1 MKIAW
6 FTPFG
11 VRSAIGTYSQTIVE
25 TLALADDVTLFVAR
39 EDLSGSEV
47 RRTNVPTFGFD
58 ASTIAEA
65 VERARQHDVVVYNMG
80 DNLQFHLLPFLVKA
94 QIPGITILHD
104 IVMRDFYRGYVE
116 FHLKNPRL
124 FPRFQHAA
132 HGTAGDDLWAE
143 EVAGRFDDCPEDV
156 RRLGLPMF
164 ERSLDRSTGVVV
176 HSKYARKRV
185 ADAVAVPVRHIDFP
199 ASPGWANERPTDR
212 PDSDRV
218 ELLTYGVLGKNKQ
231 IHEVIRAIGRNE
243 TLRESVRYTLIGSG
257 EAAYE
262 RHLHRTIAQFDLAK
276 TVLLRGWQPDEVL
289 NEAIA
294 GADIVINLRNPHC
307 GESSWS
313 LLNSLLA
320 GAPTV
325 VWNHGYYAEFP
336 DDVVCKVSSKREL
349 RDCLVRLIADP
360 GERKAI
366 GLRAQAHARGRFTT
380 TGYCEKLREFI
391 EVVRNQEA
399 VWTFTDR
406 VAGYL
411 AELGVS
417 ADFDPITARVSAEI
431 AAFVGDRDALSASTS
446 GNRSRT

>member
-25 TLALADDVTLFVAR
+25 TLALADEVTLFVSR
-39 EDLSGSEV
+39 EDLSGSDV
-47 RRTNVPTFGFD
+47 RQTTVPTFGFD
-58 ASTIAEA
+58 ISTIADA
-65 VERARQHDVVVYNMG
+65 VERARRHDVVVYNMG
-80 DNLQFHLLPFLVKA
+80 DNFHFHLLPFLAKA
-94 QIPGITILHD
+94 QLPGIAILHD

-124 FPRFQHAA
+124 FPRFQQAA
-132 HGTAGDDLWAE
+132 HGEAGAALWVE
-143 EVAGRFDDCPEDV
+143 EVAGRFADCPEDI
-156 RRLGLPMF
+156 RRLDLPMF
-164 ERSLDRSTGVVV
+164 EPSLDRSTGVVV
-176 HSKYARKRV
+176 HSEYARRRV
-185 ADAVAVPVRHIDFP
+185 VDAVAVPVRHIDFP
-199 ASPGWANERPTDR
+199 TSPGWSQGRSAGRTA
-212 PDSDRV
+212 SDKI

-262 RHLHRTIAQFDLAK
+262 RQLQRTIEQYDLGK
-276 TVLLRGWQPDEVL
+276 TVLLRGWQPDDVL
-289 NEAIA
+289 NDAITR
-294 GADIVINLRNPHC
+294 ADIVVNLRNPHC

-336 DDVVCKVSSKREL
+336 DDVVCKVSSTREL
-349 RDCLVRLIADP
+349 RDCLVRLIVDP
-360 GERKAI
+360 DERRAI
-366 GLRAQAHARGRFTT
+366 GLRARAHALGRFTT
-380 TGYCEKLREFI
+380 AVYCEKLREFI
-391 EVVRNQEA
+391 EVVRDQEPI
-399 VWTFTDR
+399 WTLSDR

-431 AAFVGDRDALSASTS
+431 AAFVGDRDAPPVSSPVK
-446 GNRSRT
+446 G